1 MIFDVNQTE
10 FVSEKQKEVWQAGT
24 HIVPLEVSLAD
35 VKDEETREGCR
46 QIFDCIM
53 EILTELYENDDS
65 YVYTSRW

>member
-10 FVSEKQKEVWQAGT
+10 FVSEKQKEVWQTGT

-46 QIFDCIM
+46 QTASWKF
-53 EILTELYENDDS
+53 
-65 YVYTSRW
+65 